1 MNTEEKL
8 LRDWSEEERAEL
20 LELGHRLFDCP
31 ELGFGEERSAGI
43 LEEFLKKNGISFE
56 GGLSVTG
63 IRATIGE
70 EGGYHIALVADM
82 DALEVRNGEETY
94 PFHACGHSIQTAVM
108 AFVLK
113 RLKES
118 GMTEKT
124 GGRVSFIAAPAEEF
138 IDFDRRKQ
146 LKEEGKIRYF
156 SGKQDMISK
165 GVFDDVD
172 CVISMHINGDSGGP
186 LFDINSTLAG
196 FTVKKVIFH
205 GRASHSGAAPHEG
218 LNALHGA
225 SLAMDGIAYLKDQFP
240 PEAGLKLHPVLTSC
254 AGSVNVIPEQAV
266 LETYIR
272 ANTLEYLLEAGE
284 KFDRCVRHCG
294 QALGMETEIRNTTGY
309 MPFAQ
314 SPEITRVVH
323 EEMLGICR
331 EDQIVKNVISGA
343 SGDIGD
349 LGYLIPSVQFGFS
362 GARGRIHSAGFAVGD
377 EENAY
382 FRTALVAERTVAR
395 ILSCPELQVKN
406 PDFRKKKEFYLREW
420 LGEDA
425 GENGENR

>member
-1 MNTEEKL
+1 MSTDEKA
-8 LRDWSEEERAEL
+8 LRDWTGEEREEL
-20 LELGHRLFDCP
+20 LELGHALFACP
-31 ELGFGEERSAGI
+31 ELGFQEKGSAAI
-43 LEEFLKKNGISFE
+43 LTDFLKKHGISFE
-56 GGLSVTG
+56 EGLSVTG
-63 IRATIGE
+63 IKASIGNKE
-70 EGGYHIALVADM
+70 GYHIALVADM
-82 DALEVRNGEETY
+82 DALEVRNGDKAY
-94 PFHACGHSIQTAVM
+94 PFHSCGHSIQTAVM
-108 AFVLK
+108 AYVLK
-113 RLKES
+113 RLKDQ
-118 GMTEKT
+118 GIAEKT

-138 IDFDRRKQ
+138 IDFDTRRR

-196 FTVKKVIFH
+196 FMVKKVIFH
-205 GRASHSGAAPHEG
+205 GKASHSGAAPHLG

-225 SLAMDGIAYLKDQFP
+225 SLAMDGIAYLKDQLP

-254 AGSVNVIPEQAV
+254 SGTVNVIPEQAV

-272 ANTLEYLLEAGE
+272 ANTLDYLLEAGE
-284 KFDRCVRHCG
+284 KFDRCVLHCG
-294 QALGMETEIRNTTGY
+294 QALGIETEIQNTTGY

-314 SPEITRVVH
+314 SAEITETVH
-323 EEMLGICR
+323 RQMLRLCR

-349 LGYLIPSVQFGFS
+349 LGYLIPAVQFGFS
-362 GARGRIHSAGFAVGD
+362 GAEGQIHSARFSVGD

-382 FRTALVAERTVAR
+382 FRTAQVAEETVAE
-395 ILSCPELQVKN
+395 ILSDPKLQVKN

-420 LGEDA
+420 LGEQA
-425 GENGENR
+425 GSCG